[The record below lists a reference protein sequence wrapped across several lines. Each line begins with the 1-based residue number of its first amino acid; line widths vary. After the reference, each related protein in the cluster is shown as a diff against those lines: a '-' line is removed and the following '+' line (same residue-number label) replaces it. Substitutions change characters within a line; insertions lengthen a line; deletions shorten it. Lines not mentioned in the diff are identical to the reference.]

1 MKDTDLKKIGFTLSK
16 VSNSIYEKLYDDGT
30 IIKVDFAQ
38 KTISYGKIR
47 IGRNTIT
54 NFNKEENFVVLECVD
69 RLLTLGYLGENIYL
83 EKDCGDAK
91 DWLDIVIFRKTDK
104 TRIFSIIECKTFGEK
119 YDQAIAETKR
129 NGRQILRYAIQDKYC
144 QSIIIYASRFTEK
157 GVEREHGLID
167 LTIYDAANRD
177 ELFAL
182 WNKEFIQ
189 SDFFKSNA
197 YNGINEKIKRKDLQ
211 ELTVQDIGSGK
222 SKRNLYNEFKEILR
236 VHSVSDKDN
245 AYNKIFNLF
254 LCKIVDED
262 GKTDD
267 EYTDFQ
273 WGKDE
278 DAETVLLRLNDL
290 YKEGMKSK
298 LDLSITDYTENDI
311 VNAIERDIPVELKK
325 IFTEL
330 RLYKNNEFAFKEVFD
345 KRTFYEN
352 AAVVREVVKLLERK
366 LIKNT
371 NKQQFLGDFFEKLL
385 NIGVKQEAGQFFTP
399 IPIAEFILK
408 SIPVEDLIVEKIKR
422 KEDDFLPY
430 IVDYSCGSGH
440 FLTEAMNRVQ
450 EIIDNPDFKLNKL
463 TNAQKNKLGS
473 WQNFNWAKEFVYGIE
488 DDYRLAKTTKVA
500 CFMNGDGEANIIY
513 ANGLDS
519 FSSVNYKGRLLSNGM
534 SNEKFDIVVAN
545 PPYSVD
551 DFKNRLKNGEND
563 FTLFKSTS
571 KDKIECLFVER
582 TGQLLCDNGIAGIIL
597 PSTFLI
603 TDDYIEARKYLLSN
617 FKIMGI
623 CFLGQQTFAATPKS
637 TCVLFLKK
645 ISSSIKKEIQQYID
659 NFIKDHSDFSYNG
672 QDDIVLQYVNSQL
685 DCSKEEYFTKV
696 FKLSNKKLNEEKQK
710 LFVWLLNYG
719 RSIPISIPGKKE
731 EESRFLGY
739 KHTAKRNYE
748 GIAPFPR
755 GLKKINSMLYGDSF
769 SDDKV
774 CYYIQKSFKGETNLE
789 INPSLKDHIKYR
801 RINDCLLLGDGS
813 FMILTKE
820 FKRIVSPLKQIP
832 LNDDTICINITSG
845 DSAPKGSFLNKEKQG
860 VPFIR
865 AGHLNKQDDNHY
877 VIPQEYITEEFA
889 LQHKLKLFDA
899 GSVVFPKSGQSI
911 NTNNIALLKE
921 PSYVVSHLAVL
932 TFSSSTI
939 GQYIYYILRKYETSN
954 FKLDDFADYPTL
966 KLNIIKKFLIP
977 YDKKNVE
984 KFVEQV
990 NRIPRDGRS
999 QKTIRADEDKLLNDL
1014 ILNGK

>member
-1 MKDTDLKKIGFTLSK
+1 MKDSDLKTIGFKLSK
-16 VSNSIYEKLYDDGT
+16 SSNSIYEKSYPDGT
-30 IIKVDFAQ
+30 IIRVDFA
-38 KTISYGKIR
+38 KEHISYGKIR
-47 IGRNTIT
+47 IDRNTIT
-54 NFNKEENFVVLECVD
+54 NFDKEENFVVLECVD
-69 RLLTLGYLGENIYL
+69 RLLRLGYLGENLYL
-83 EKDCGDAK
+83 EKNCGDEK
-91 DWLDIVIFRKTDK
+91 DWLDIVIYRKDYPS
-104 TRIFSIIECKTFGEK
+104 RIFSIIECKTYGEK
-119 YDQAIAETKR
+119 YEQAIAETKR

-144 QSIIIYASRFTEK
+144 QSIMIYASRFTDKE
-157 GVEREHGLID
+157 VEREHGLID

-177 ELFAL
+177 ELLAL

-189 SDFFKSNA
+189 SDFFDTSA
-197 YNGINEKIKRKDLQ
+197 YSGVNERIKRKDLQ
-211 ELTVQDIGSGK
+211 KLTVQDIGGSK
-222 SKRNLYNEFKEILR
+222 NKRNLYNEFKEILR

-311 VNAIERDIPVELKK
+311 VNAIERDIPIELKK

-352 AAVVREVVKLLERK
+352 AAVVRAVVKLLERK

-408 SIPVEDLIVEKIKR
+408 SIPIEDIITEKIKR
-422 KEDDFLPY
+422 REDDFLPY

-450 EIIDNPDFKLNKL
+450 EIIDNPEFKSTKL
-463 TNAQKNKLGS
+463 TNAQKNKLSS

-519 FSSVNYKGRLLSNGM
+519 FNSVNYKGRLLSSGTD
-534 SNEKFDIVVAN
+534 NEKFDVVVAN

-551 DFKNRLKNGEND
+551 DFKNRLKNGDND
-563 FTLFKSTS
+563 FSLYKSTK

-582 TGQLLCDNGIAGIIL
+582 TGQLLCDDGVAGIIL

-603 TDDYIEARKYLLSN
+603 TDDYIETRRYLLSN
-617 FKIMGI
+617 FLIMGI
-623 CFLGQQTFAATPKS
+623 CFLGQQTFAATQKS

-645 ISSSIKKEIQQYID
+645 ISSSKKQEIQQYIE
-659 NFIKDHSDFSYNG
+659 NLTKDFSDFSYNG
-672 QDDIVLQYVNSQL
+672 QDNIIAQYVKSQL
-685 DCSKEEYFTKV
+685 DCSVNDYLSEMAKKKEAKLKV
-696 FKLSNKKLNEEKQK
+696 EKQK
-710 LFVWLLNYG
+710 LFAWLLNYN
-719 RSIPISIPGKKE
+719 RSIPIIYPGEKE

-748 GIAPFPR
+748 GIAPYPS
-755 GLKKINSMLYGDSF
+755 GMKKIDSMLYGDNL
-769 SDDKV
+769 SDDRV
-774 CYYIQKSFKGETNLE
+774 CYYIQRSFKGETNLRV
-789 INPSLKDHIKYR
+789 NSVLKDHIKYR
-801 RINDCLLLGDGS
+801 RLSDCMLLGDDS
-813 FMILTKE
+813 FIILTKE
-820 FKRIVSPLKQIP
+820 FKKIISPLNQTP
-832 LNDDTICINITSG
+832 LSDETICVDITSG
-845 DSAPKGSFLNKEKQG
+845 DSAPQGRYLNKEKKG
-860 VPFIR
+860 TPFIR
-865 AGHLNKQDDNHY
+865 AGHIKKQDDNHY
-877 VIPQEYITEEFA
+877 VIPQEYVSDEYA
-889 LQHKLKLFDA
+889 QQHKMTLFDA

-932 TFSSSTI
+932 TFKTPAI
-939 GQYIYYILRKYETSN
+939 GEYVYYILRHYETSN
-954 FKLDDFADYPTL
+954 FKLDDYADYPTL
-966 KLNIIKKFLIP
+966 KLGIIKKFLIP
-977 YDKKNVE
+977 YEKTIADK
-984 KFVEQV
+984 FIEQI
-990 NRIPRDGRS
+990 NKIQRDGRS
-999 QKTIRADEDKLLNDL
+999 IKSIRADEDKLLNEL
-1014 ILNGK
+1014 ILKK